1 MRLVLYT
8 EPLCID
14 AKRLKLLVL
23 NFKVY
28 LIDKINIYPLF
39 NSPVLCNLT
48 NDVGVS
54 DGVGDHRGDGMGHRV
69 GNGNSRAGYDTGNRV
84 GNGMSKGGVGDSMS
98 STNNVRV

>member
-1 MRLVLYT
+1 M
-8 EPLCID
+8 
-14 AKRLKLLVL
+14 L

-48 NDVGVS
+48 DDSAVAQVGVS
-54 DGVGDHRGDGMGHRV
+54 DHRGDGMSHRV
-69 GNGNSRAGYDTGNRV
+69 GNGNSRAGYDTGNRVGHDRVGYGMGNRV

-98 STNNVRV
+98 STDNVRV